1 MYRTERLNALKRFG
15 SGGMKRVRHEYV
27 RICAMSDTD

>member
-1 MYRTERLNALKRFG
+1 MHRTEKLNALKRC
-15 SGGMKRVRHEYV
+15 GGGGIKRVRHEHV